1 MNSDS
6 VKTKKDVVDD
16 GKKKESTV
24 DKE

>member
-6 VKTKKDVVDD
+6 VKTKKDVDDD